1 MAYKPNEQRMGS
13 GGRRLFDGG
22 VATESTAGSMFR
34 SFWSVIA
41 GVLLSFAAS
50 KGIDADTANSVIS
63 GVGAA
68 LSYGI
73 SIYLSKRNKVNMRN
87 GM

>member
-22 VATESTAGSMFR
+22 VATESMAGSMFR
-34 SFWSVIA
+34 SFWGVIA
-41 GVLLSFAAS
+41 GVLLAFAAR
-50 KGIDADTANSVIS
+50 KGVDEDTANAIV
-63 GVGAA
+63 GGAGAA
-68 LSYGI
+68 FSLGI
-73 SIYLSKRNKVNMRN
+73 NLLLSKRNKANMRN